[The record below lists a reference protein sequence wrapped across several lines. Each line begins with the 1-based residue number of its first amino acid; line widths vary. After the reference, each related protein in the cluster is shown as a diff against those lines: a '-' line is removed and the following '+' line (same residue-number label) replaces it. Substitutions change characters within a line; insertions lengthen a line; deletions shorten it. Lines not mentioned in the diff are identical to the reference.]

1 MCRAFFGQETGFLIV
16 ILSLPKENLKER
28 ISIRHNYDE
37 EIIKWLIEVSTV
49 IIITSHH
56 YIMYLSINLIFIN
69 LG

>member
-37 EIIKWLIEVSTV
+37 EMIKWLIEVSTV